1 MDYRDGICA
10 LTRKQSEGCIVVPPG
25 VVYSN
30 REVLLSEE
38 GVNELEKI
46 LDNPDAHWQDSVC
59 CITAEKSECVAI
71 WGRLGPKRSIML
83 SKAGVSIL
91 KEGIKSRPSDYAKKD
106 PEAVKE
112 TAPVPPVPPPAS
124 EPEAPPAEEVPLA
137 EVTESKALAEIR
149 VDREVAEMNLEE
161 AEKALADKSEGDDE
175 EALASAVEG
184 AKARLEEAKAA
195 EEAKII
201 EEAKAVK

>member
-124 EPEAPPAEEVPLA
+124 EPEPPPAEAAPLVDEELKVVA
-137 EVTESKALAEIR
+137 EAR
-149 VDREVAEMNLEE
+149 VDREVAEMNVED

-175 EALASAVEG
+175 QALASAVEG
-184 AKARLEEAKAA
+184 AKARLEEAKI
-195 EEAKII
+195 EEAKTI
-201 EEAKAVK
+201 EEAKAIE